1 MSKDNLDYQN
11 ISSESSE
18 ALNHHSLDSSEITI
32 KVEHLGKVYR
42 LYNSPIDRL
51 KEAIHPFRK
60 KYHKDFFALH
70 DISFEVKKGEA
81 IGIIGKNGS
90 GKSTLLKL
98 ITGVLSP
105 SSGNVTVNGRVSS
118 LLELGAGFNPELNG
132 IENIYFYGTINGFSK
147 EEMDSRLES
156 ILAFADIGEF
166 VFQPVKSYSS
176 GMYVRLAFA
185 VAIQIDPGILI
196 IDEALSVGDIF
207 FQQKCHAR
215 MEELEKKGTTLLFVS
230 HDLSSIEKYCKKVIL
245 LKNGRIDFLGDPK
258 EATLKFYYSEADS
271 REVFFEEEDLSEKIK
286 VIHKEPIFNR
296 QGLIGLNIMDAKVTE
311 YSQNAKLTFFSIAN
325 LKGREKL
332 FFSMNDWITL
342 YIEFEIFQDIDVPLI
357 GVEIINSKNITV
369 YSKSSLC
376 FYPKL
381 KYNIIGKKNQA
392 LKVKYNLKLSILP
405 GEYTISIGLASLPQH
420 IIKEIINTNKVRLED
435 HSNFIKN
442 IIAYKFSGLFIDYP
456 TLQSQEFPSYG
467 LVDLPDKIK
476 IDSEPINW
484 Q

>member
-147 EEMDSRLES
+147 EEMDSRLDS

-207 FQQKCHAR
+207 FNR
-215 MEELEKKGTTLLFVS
+215 SVMLEWRS
-230 HDLSSIEKYCKKVIL
+230 
-245 LKNGRIDFLGDPK
+245 
-258 EATLKFYYSEADS
+258 
-271 REVFFEEEDLSEKIK
+271 
-286 VIHKEPIFNR
+286 
-296 QGLIGLNIMDAKVTE
+296 
-311 YSQNAKLTFFSIAN
+311 
-325 LKGREKL
+325 
-332 FFSMNDWITL
+332 
-342 YIEFEIFQDIDVPLI
+342 
-357 GVEIINSKNITV
+357 
-369 YSKSSLC
+369 
-376 FYPKL
+376 
-381 KYNIIGKKNQA
+381 
-392 LKVKYNLKLSILP
+392 
-405 GEYTISIGLASLPQH
+405 
-420 IIKEIINTNKVRLED
+420 
-435 HSNFIKN
+435 
-442 IIAYKFSGLFIDYP
+442 
-456 TLQSQEFPSYG
+456 
-467 LVDLPDKIK
+467 
-476 IDSEPINW
+476 
-484 Q
+484 